1 MAWKSDFLSDLLE
14 SVNVIPKKSACGS
27 QYLIGGEGLCV
38 LKGLGI
44 TFLEDWFND
53 NVLLP
58 NPRSTYLIHISIY
71 IVSLHSLWQFG
82 LHFFLFAI
90 CHHGSLHPPFTKR
103 FRYPKCTILAVSF
116 HHCRS
121 LDLRHLEGLMIY
133 SPSLVLKGWNENPVK
148 WMRFPQWGLTLQRS
162 FFSASWPQARC
173 PQRSFYPFWFARDD
187 FLPFNFH
194 MFKED
199 GFVDLSYVP
208 LKYFLQTNMVHM
220 PICSYM

>member
-14 SVNVIPKKSACGS
+14 SVSVIPKKSACVS

-44 TFLEDWFND
+44 TCLEDWFND

-58 NPRSTYLIHISIY
+58 NPRSTYLIHISDIY

-103 FRYPKCTILAVSF
+103 FRYPKWTILAVSF

-121 LDLRHLEGLMIY
+121 LDLRHLEGLMVY
-133 SPSLVLKGWNENPVK
+133 SPSLFFKGLKWTSSEVNEVSTVGPDTATEFFLSFMATGSVPTK
-148 WMRFPQWGLTLQRS
+148 IILSILVRPRRFFAFQ
-162 FFSASWPQARC
+162 FS
-173 PQRSFYPFWFARDD
+173 
-187 FLPFNFH
+187 H
-194 MFKED
+194 
-199 GFVDLSYVP
+199 V
-208 LKYFLQTNMVHM
+208 
-220 PICSYM
+220 